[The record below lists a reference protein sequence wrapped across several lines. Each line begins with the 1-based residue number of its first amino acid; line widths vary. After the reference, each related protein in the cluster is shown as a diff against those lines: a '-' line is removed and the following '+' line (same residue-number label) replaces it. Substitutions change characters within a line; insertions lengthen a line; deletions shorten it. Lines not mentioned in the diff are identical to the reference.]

1 MIKHSFMIL
10 NIIFRI
16 PPGKLSP
23 RQVKLLI
30 KNYKDLEVKKAVV
43 DPEQNNMVQKAN
55 IFEMT
60 ENDLE
65 NFTLGKFDA
74 KPYADLKM

>member
-1 MIKHSFMIL
+1 MGFYIYS
-10 NIIFRI
+10 FRI

-23 RQVKLLI
+23 RQIKLLI
-30 KNYKDLEVKKAVV
+30 KNYKDLEVKKTVV
-43 DPEQNNMVQKAN
+43 DNDQSNTIQKAN

-65 NFTLGKFDA
+65 NFTLGKYDA
-74 KPYADLKM
+74 KPYADVKM